1 MQNQARFGSFSVN
14 PPKKPAPKRPSPFPT
29 ANTSQ
34 KKQKTTNNNNDDSDS
49 SAEGDGGNAEEI
61 ITPEE
66 KVRKES
72 IIQQM
77 THSQV
82 QRHEAFAQSTFY
94 KTQKKT
100 IKAEMASVSGNRI
113 SQNSVVVMCGITKV
127 FVGELTEAAKTVMQ
141 EWNHTGPI
149 KPVHLREAYN
159 RLNKEGLV
167 VKPKTAQKKIFRR

>member
-1 MQNQARFGSFSVN
+1 MQNQMSSFTLNST
-14 PPKKPAPKRPSPFPT
+14 KKSTQKRPAPFPT
-29 ANTSQ
+29 ANGSQ
-34 KKQKTTNNNNDDSDS
+34 KKQKTTNNDDSDS
-49 SAEGDGGNAEEI
+49 SAEGDGNAEEI

-72 IIQQM
+72 IVQQM
-77 THSQV
+77 TPNQAL
-82 QRHEAFAQSTFY
+82 RHEAFAQSTFY

-100 IKAEMASVSGNRI
+100 IKLEMTTVSGNRI

-141 EWNHTGPI
+141 EWNHSGPI
-149 KPVHLREAYN
+149 RPVHLREAYN

-167 VKPKTAQKKIFRR
+167 VRPKTAQKKIFRR